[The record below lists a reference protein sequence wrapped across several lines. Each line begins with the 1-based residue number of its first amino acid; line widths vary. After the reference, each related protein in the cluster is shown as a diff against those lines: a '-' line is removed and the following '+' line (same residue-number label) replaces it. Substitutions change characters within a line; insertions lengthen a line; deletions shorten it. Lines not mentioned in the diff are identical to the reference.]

1 MYFSVVYCIIIL
13 IILIIL
19 TWNFIIITTMFN
31 THTWSRK
38 SGSFRRRSSDSMLGR
53 TAASCICS

>member
-1 MYFSVVYCIIIL
+1 MYFSVVYCIII

-19 TWNFIIITTMFN
+19 IWNFIIIITTMFN